1 MGLLAAWLLYPLV
14 LAALCLGLGLLLE
27 RAADWR
33 LPGALLLPAGFAAL
47 LVLARLV
54 TAGETTAPYALA
66 VIAIL
71 ALAGL
76 VLGFARLRALRP
88 DPWVALAAV
97 GVFLVFG
104 APVLASGQL
113 SLAGY
118 LALPDTGH
126 QLALAQLFA
135 ERGPDYLPY
144 GRGSSTYEGLAPYI
158 LTSYPVAA
166 QTVLGVTAPL
176 GIVDLAWLYQPLLS
190 FSALLLCLSLA
201 TLVAPLLKRG
211 WMIAIVAFTAAQ
223 PALVY
228 GFALQGSI
236 KEMAFLAV
244 LAALVAVG
252 FAAIRERRPARSLIV
267 VGIVAAAGL
276 SALGPAALAFMA
288 VPGLVVVA
296 VWGGRVAREGS
307 SRREL
312 GWALV
317 AGTVAVVV
325 SLPVLASIG
334 TTIRVNGETLDAGLN
349 REKFGAVGE
358 LGNLAAPLEVV
369 QALGVWFSGDYR
381 YRTLEPTLGSLQDVA
396 LWATAALALLG
407 LVFAIRRRAWG
418 PLLLAGAA
426 LPAIYLLQRGNPYA
440 DAKVLM
446 LISPAILLLA
456 LLGAASLWTGRR
468 RPLGAVVAV
477 ALLGAVATSTAL
489 AYHDVSLLPHD
500 RYEEMLS
507 MQERLDGRGPALLNE
522 YDEFAKYFLAAVPA
536 HNEPE
541 SDHLY
546 RTAPYDPD
554 ARSDPRRRPG
564 PKTPFDMDD
573 LPLRYVERF
582 PYVILRRSPAASRPP
597 SNYRRIWGG
606 TYYEIW
612 QRGAGPDVV
621 RHVPLGRD
629 VLRPSGPVSAARA
642 RSLGALARRLGGRIA
657 YVPRPRLAMYF
668 ISHHPRPALWAGF
681 GPYPGGLVTQGP
693 GKSRAP
699 VRIPRSG
706 RYHVWV
712 EGSFSRRLTVSI
724 EDRVIG
730 RTPRVLNTPGAYAQ
744 IATVALRRGLRGVQV
759 LQGGGDL
766 RPGNGGYR
774 SSLRHIGPIL
784 FQPVRDDPTPVRVIA
799 AGDWRRLVGVRSDW
813 LEIVRP

>member
-1 MGLLAAWLLYPLV
+1 MAGLLAAWLLYPLV
-14 LAALCLGLGLLLE
+14 LAALSLGLGLLVE

-33 LPGALLLPAGFAAL
+33 VPGALLLPVGFAAL
-47 LVLARLV
+47 LVVARFV
-54 TAGETTAPYALA
+54 TAERATAPFALA
-66 VIAIL
+66 VIGVL
-71 ALAGL
+71 AVAGIA
-76 VLGFARLRALRP
+76 LGFARLRALRP
-88 DPWVALAAV
+88 DPWIALAAI

-104 APVLASGQL
+104 APVLASGEP

-126 QLALAQLFA
+126 QLALAQLFP

-166 QTVLGVTAPL
+166 QTLLGVTAPL

-190 FSALLLCLSLA
+190 FAALLLCLSIA
-201 TLVAPLLKRG
+201 ALVGPVLKRR
-211 WMIAIVAFTAAQ
+211 WMVAIVAFAAAQ

-236 KEMAFLAV
+236 KEMAFIAV
-244 LAALVAVG
+244 LGCLVAVA
-252 FAAIRERRPARSLIV
+252 FAAIRSARPARSLIV
-267 VGIVAAAGL
+267 LAVVAAAGL

-288 VPGLVVVA
+288 VPGLVIVV
-296 VWGGRVAREGS
+296 VWGRRIARERSG
-307 SRREL
+307 REV

-317 AGTVAVVV
+317 ALLVALVV

-349 REKFGAVGE
+349 QAKFGSVGE

-381 YRTLEPTLGSLQDVA
+381 YRPLDPTLGTLQDVA
-396 LWATAALALLG
+396 LWATGALALLG
-407 LVFAIRRRAWG
+407 LAFAIRRRAWG
-418 PLLLAGAA
+418 PLLLAASA

-446 LISPAILLLA
+446 LVSPAILLLA
-456 LLGAASLWTGRR
+456 LLGAASLWTGRWR
-468 RPLGAVVAV
+468 ALSAVLAV
-477 ALLGAVATSTAL
+477 ALLGALASSTAL

-507 MQERLDGRGPALLNE
+507 INRLLDGRGETLLNE
-522 YDEFAKYFLAAVPA
+522 YDEFAKYFLADAQVF
-536 HNEPE
+536 NEPE
-541 SDHLY
+541 SDHAY
-546 RTAPYDPD
+546 RSAPYDPS
-554 ARSDPRRRPG
+554 AQFDPRRRPG
-564 PKTPFDMDD
+564 PKTPLDMDD
-573 LPLRYVERF
+573 LPLGYVDQFE
-582 PYVILRRSPAASRPP
+582 YVILRRSPASSRPP
-597 SNYRRIWGG
+597 ASHRRIWSG
-606 TYYEIW
+606 TYYEVW
-612 QRGAGPDVV
+612 QRGTSPEVEL
-621 RHVPLGRD
+621 HVPLGRD

-642 RSLGALARRLGGRIA
+642 RSLAATARRGGARIA
-657 YVPRPRLAMYF
+657 YVPRPRLPMYF
-668 ISHHPRPALWAGF
+668 IANHPRSPRWAGF
-681 GPYPGGLVTQGP
+681 GPYPGGLVTDGP
-693 GKSRAP
+693 GRSDAP
-699 VRIPRSG
+699 VRIARSG
-706 RYHVWV
+706 RYRVWV
-712 EGSFSRRLTVSI
+712 EGSFSRRITV
-724 EDRVIG
+724 RVDG
-730 RTPRVLNTPGAYAQ
+730 RLVGHTPRVLNTPGAYAP
-744 IATVALRRGLRGVQV
+744 IGTLRLRRGLRGVQV

-784 FQPVRDDPTPVRVIA
+784 FQPIEDDRSVRMIDADE
-799 AGDWRRLVGVRSDW
+799 WRRLVGVRSDW